1 MSHLKNRIS
10 KLEQKAGVGD
20 CSQAIIV
27 FSDEEAQQ
35 KVAEFNR
42 KYPEQEPFIIH
53 IRFVKPGEV

>member
-35 KVAEFNR
+35 KVAEFKGNIQNR
-42 KYPEQEPFIIH
+42 SHLSFIS
-53 IRFVKPGEV
+53 GL